1 MNTMKKKTIVMIAL
15 IVAICVMATGYAIL
29 RQQLVVTGTS
39 SITSTWKVNIVGI
52 TTSDVVGDSANK
64 STPTYTDTTAKF
76 KASLINPGD
85 SITYNIKIKN
95 SGTLIAKVSNYS
107 VDIGDNDAITY
118 EVEGLENDA
127 VLVPDAEQ
135 TVKVKVSFKT
145 GYVGQPSVT
154 TNNIKVIINYVQ
166 KIDSQSS
173 NNENIEP

>member
-39 SITSTWKVNIVGI
+39 SITSTWQVRIVDV
-52 TTSDVVGDSANK
+52 TTSDIVGDAANK
-64 STPTYTDTTAKF
+64 STPTYTNTTAKF
-76 KASLINPGD
+76 KTSLINPGD

-95 SGTLIAKVSNYS
+95 TGTLIAKVSNYN
-107 VDIGDNDAITY
+107 VDIGDNDAIEYKVT
-118 EVEGLENDA
+118 GLEKDA

-154 TNNIKVIINYVQ
+154 TNNIKVIVNYVQ
-166 KIDSQSS
+166 QVNSQTGGG
-173 NNENIEP
+173 E